1 MNKAIVIIFIILLF
15 LIASTGAFKEHFHNI
30 NSNHAHLQALEMRKK
45 SKPKSVS
52 FSSPLTTKEKNIAK
66 KPLVP
71 SITPKPVIRKSNTS
85 SFGNTSQCLQKKLSE
100 STPGFPNKVYN
111 INYGWLSPIVKK
123 PHTSMNKLE
132 ELINRKADV
141 YKNKIDLKL
150 VKGKW
155 IEILRH
161 LREFLTKQASNEEY
175 KLLFK
180 ETNRFL
186 SFLDS
191 DKAPSTCF
199 FYDFN
204 KSLSILDIRNKS
216 DKYSYLN
223 DTFDCIKK
231 TIIIANKSYL
241 DFNQDIET
249 SMYNMEKSKGYFLL

>member
-1 MNKAIVIIFIILLF
+1 
-15 LIASTGAFKEHFHNI
+15 
-30 NSNHAHLQALEMRKK
+30 
-45 SKPKSVS
+45 
-52 FSSPLTTKEKNIAK
+52 
-66 KPLVP
+66 
-71 SITPKPVIRKSNTS
+71 
-85 SFGNTSQCLQKKLSE
+85 
-100 STPGFPNKVYN
+100 
-111 INYGWLSPIVKK
+111 
-123 PHTSMNKLE
+123 MNKLE

-141 YKNKIDLKL
+141 YKNKIDLRL

-161 LREFLTKQASNEEY
+161 LMEFLTKRPSNEEY
-175 KLLFK
+175 KLLLK

-204 KSLSILDIRNKS
+204 KSLSILDIRNIS
-216 DKYSYLN
+216 DKYYYLN

-231 TIIIANKSYL
+231 TIIIANKTYL

>member
-1 MNKAIVIIFIILLF
+1 MNKAIILIFIVLLF
-15 LIASTGAFKEHFHNI
+15 LTAITSAFKEHFHNI
-30 NSNHAHLQALEMRKK
+30 NISHSHIQSLEIRKK
-45 SKPKSVS
+45 SKPKSVT

-66 KPLVP
+66 KHLIP

-85 SFGNTSQCLQKKLSE
+85 SFDNISRCLQKKLSG
-100 STPGFPNKVYN
+100 STPSFPKKMYN
-111 INYGWLSPIVKK
+111 INYKWLSPIVKK

-141 YKNKIDLKL
+141 YKNKIDLRL

-161 LREFLTKQASNEEY
+161 LMEFLTKRPSNEEY
-175 KLLFK
+175 KLLLK

-204 KSLSILDIRNKS
+204 KSLSILDIRNIS

-231 TIIIANKSYL
+231 TIIIANKTYL